1 MLPQTCMYR
10 LLWGFFKRQ
19 CVVSCYY
26 TPRGLATKLWET
38 SEKRKTNGDVQRVAS
53 EHLPF
58 HNPKQSTVWRAA
70 EQEGGGGCS
79 DTCMM
84 RGAKTKGHEAASLG
98 SNLLCHWQVRPRYR
112 SFLPLLP
119 LSSLSAPTK

>member
-38 SEKRKTNGDVQRVAS
+38 SEQRKTNGDVQRVAS

-58 HNPKQSTVWRAA
+58 HNPNKAQCGEQLNRRGEAGAA
-70 EQEGGGGCS
+70 
-79 DTCMM
+79 TP
-84 RGAKTKGHEAASLG
+84 A
-98 SNLLCHWQVRPRYR
+98 
-112 SFLPLLP
+112 
-119 LSSLSAPTK
+119 